1 MYKGPLPE
9 LHEGD
14 EFAGHRILGIA
25 GRGGMGVVYR
35 ALQLDLDRPVALKL
49 IAPQLAEDPDF
60 RERFVRESRAAASI
74 DHPNVIPIYY
84 TGESAEGALYIAM
97 RYVEGSDLRTLVR
110 AEQRLQPA
118 RAANIVSQVASALD
132 AAHARGIVHRDVKPA
147 NVLLGANDHAY
158 LTDFGLTKRVT
169 SHTGSTRDGG
179 WVGTLGYVAPEQIR
193 GERLDARADVY
204 ALGCVLYHSL
214 AGVPPYQRE
223 SDEAT
228 LWAHLNDDPPSLH
241 DRVPDVP
248 ASFDAVVARAMAKD
262 PDDRYPSAGDLGRA
276 ALAAAGRP
284 VAQGPERLVA
294 VGEAAPGDHQ
304 ETVVS
309 PDQAPTVLASGTTA
323 GRRLWPWALAAVP
336 IAGLALI
343 AALAL
348 GGGDGGGGGGTT
360 SGSTTG
366 TNTTAPAQK
375 TAIAD
380 VTVGGRPNNIV
391 MANGKAWVVRSGNP
405 RLAVINAKTAKRESY
420 SPNVGGEPSGEAS
433 GFGKLWVIN
442 QSAPSLVAIGLKS
455 HRREGNAVPLPPQGK
470 AVAVA
475 GGNNAMWVGVRG
487 NPGLLLRIDPN
498 NRAQP
503 AKTIELPDGV
513 QNITVGGGA
522 VWIIARRRNTV
533 TRLDIS
539 SGTQRP
545 IFVGEKPFGIAYGGG
560 AVWVTNNGD
569 DTVTRIDSGSLNTRI
584 LPVGRGPKG
593 VAVGAGA
600 VWVANSIASTV
611 TRIAPRHQPARRH
624 QPIKVATE
632 PLRRGH
638 ARRGDVWITSPGDS
652 KVQRAVALEVARRD
666 DAGLQRLGHEP
677 RALLVLGQVLDA
689 EALEERAQVRLDR
702 VDAEVQLVGDVL
714 VGGGDRELVV
724 LVGA

>member
-1 MYKGPLPE
+1 LLYKGPVPT

-14 EFAGHRILGIA
+14 EFAGHRIMGIA

-60 RERFVRESRAAASI
+60 RDRFVRESRAAASI

-84 TGESAEGALYIAM
+84 TGESDGALYIAM

-110 AEQRLQPA
+110 AEHRLDPA
-118 RAANIVSQVASALD
+118 RAAYIVSQVASALD

-241 DRVPDVP
+241 DRAPDVP
-248 ASFDAVVARAMAKD
+248 ASFDAVLARAMAKD
-262 PDDRYPSAGDLGRA
+262 PDDRFPSTGDLGRA

-284 VAQGPERLVA
+284 VAPTPERLVA
-294 VGEAAPGDHQ
+294 VGDAAPGDRQ

-309 PDQAPTVLASGTTA
+309 PDQAPTVLAADTPA
-323 GRRLWPWALAAVP
+323 RRRLWPWALAAVP

-348 GGGDGGGGGGTT
+348 GGGGDGAGNGT
-360 SGSTTG
+360 GATTG
-366 TNTTAPAQK
+366 QSTATTTTKPSQEV
-375 TAIAD
+375 AIKS
-380 VTVGGRPNNIV
+380 VVVGGRPNNIV
-391 MANGKAWVVRSGNP
+391 LANDKAWVVRSGNP
-405 RLAVINAKTAKRESY
+405 RLAVIDAKTVKRESY
-420 SPNVGGEPSGEAS
+420 SPRVGNPSGEAA

-442 QSAPSLVAIGLKS
+442 QDAPSLVPIGLKS
-455 HRREGNAVPLPPQGK
+455 HRQEGQAVPLPAQGK

-475 GGNNAMWVGVRG
+475 AATNSMWVGIRG
-487 NPGLLLRIDPN
+487 NPALLLRIDPK

-503 AKTIELPDGV
+503 AKTIGLDDGL
-513 QNITVGGGA
+513 QNIAVGGGA
-522 VWIIARRRNTV
+522 VWIIARRANTV
-533 TRLDIS
+533 TRMDIA
-539 SGTQRP
+539 SGAQRP
-545 IFVGEKPFGIAYGGG
+545 IFVGEKPFGIAYGRG
-560 AVWVTNNGD
+560 AVWVTNNGA
-569 DTVTRIDSGSLNTRI
+569 DTVTRIDSGSLNTLTI
-584 LPVGRGPKG
+584 PVGRGPQG
-593 VAVGAGA
+593 IAVGAGA
-600 VWVANSIASTV
+600 VWVANSIASTI
-611 TRIAPRHQPARRH
+611 TRIDPQASKPVGE
-624 QPIKVATE
+624 PIAVAHNPYGVDT
-632 PLRRGH
+632 LGNH
-638 ARRGDVWITSPGDS
+638 VWITSPSDG
-652 KVQRAVALEVARRD
+652 KVQRLT
-666 DAGLQRLGHEP
+666 P
-677 RALLVLGQVLDA
+677 
-689 EALEERAQVRLDR
+689 
-702 VDAEVQLVGDVL
+702 
-714 VGGGDRELVV
+714 
-724 LVGA
+724 

>member
-1 MYKGPLPE
+1 MALGPRIDVREDIGAGGPQGAPRSVGSLLYKGSVPT

-84 TGESAEGALYIAM
+84 TGESDDGALYIAM

-110 AEQRLQPA
+110 AEQRLDPA
-118 RAANIVSQVASALD
+118 RAAYIVSQVARALD

-158 LTDFGLTKRVT
+158 LTDFGLTKRVS

-241 DRVPDVP
+241 DRAPNVP
-248 ASFDAVVARAMAKD
+248 ASFDAVLARAMAKD
-262 PDDRYPSAGDLGRA
+262 PDDRFPSAGDFGRA
-276 ALAAAGRP
+276 ALAAAGQP
-284 VAQGPERLVA
+284 VAPAPERVVA
-294 VGEAAPGDHQ
+294 VGEAAPGDSQ

-309 PDQAPTVLASGTTA
+309 PDQAPTVLAASESPT
-323 GRRLWPWALAAVP
+323 RRLWPWALAAVP

-348 GGGDGGGGGGTT
+348 GGGGDDGKPGTT
-360 SGSTTG
+360 TAGSTSTG
-366 TNTTAPAQK
+366 TTRQPQK
-375 TAIAD
+375 TAIKSIG
-380 VTVGGRPNNIV
+380 VGGRPNNIV
-391 MANGKAWVVRSGNP
+391 LANGKAWVVRSGNP
-405 RLAVINAKTAKRESY
+405 RLAVIDAKTVKREPY
-420 SPNVGGEPSGEAS
+420 SPHVGNPSGEAA

-442 QSAPSLVAIGLKS
+442 QDAPSLVPIGLKS
-455 HRREGNAVPLPPQGK
+455 HRQEGKAVPLPAQGR

-475 GGNNAMWVGVRG
+475 AATNSMWVGVRG
-487 NPGLLLRIDPN
+487 NPGLLLRIDPK
-498 NRAQP
+498 NRGGP
-503 AKTIELPDGV
+503 AKTIGLDDGL
-513 QNITVGGGA
+513 QNIAVGGGA
-522 VWIIARRRNTV
+522 VWVIARRANTV
-533 TRLDIS
+533 TRLDIA
-539 SGTQRP
+539 SGIQRP
-545 IFVGEKPFGIAYGGG
+545 IFVGEKPSGIAYGRG
-560 AVWVTNNGD
+560 AVWVTNFGD
-569 DTVTRIDSGSLNTRI
+569 DTVTRIDSGSLNTGTI
-584 LPVGRGPKG
+584 ETGNGPKG

-600 VWVANSIASTV
+600 VWVANSLASTV
-611 TRIAPRHQPARRH
+611 TRIDPTTNRPSGD
-624 QPIKVATE
+624 PISVALNPYGVDTD
-632 PLRRGH
+632 GS
-638 ARRGDVWITSPGDS
+638 DVWVTSPSDR
-652 KVQRAVALEVARRD
+652 KVQRLTPS
-666 DAGLQRLGHEP
+666 G
-677 RALLVLGQVLDA
+677 
-689 EALEERAQVRLDR
+689 
-702 VDAEVQLVGDVL
+702 
-714 VGGGDRELVV
+714 
-724 LVGA
+724 

>member
-1 MYKGPLPE
+1 MLYKGAVPA

-84 TGESAEGALYIAM
+84 TGESDDGALYIAM

-110 AEQRLQPA
+110 AEQRLDPA
-118 RAANIVSQVASALD
+118 RAAYIVSQVARALD

-147 NVLLGANDHAY
+147 NVLLGPNDHAY

-241 DRVPDVP
+241 DRAPNVP
-248 ASFDAVVARAMAKD
+248 ASFDAVLSRAMAKD
-262 PDDRYPSAGDLGRA
+262 PDDRFPSAGDLGRA
-276 ALAAAGRP
+276 TLAAAGQP
-284 VAQGPERLVA
+284 VAPGPERVVA
-294 VGEAAPGDHQ
+294 VGEAAPGDSQ

-309 PDQAPTVLASGTTA
+309 PDQAPTVLAASDSRT
-323 GRRLWPWALAAVP
+323 RRLLPWALAVVP

-343 AALAL
+343 AALTL
-348 GGGDGGGGGGTT
+348 GGGGNDGGGGGATT
-360 SGSTTG
+360 AKSTATSTT
-366 TNTTAPAQK
+366 TQPQDVAIK
-375 TAIAD
+375 TAVI
-380 VTVGGRPNNIV
+380 GGRPNNIV
-391 MANGKAWVVRSGNP
+391 LANDKAWVVRSGNP
-405 RLAVINAKTAKRESY
+405 RLAVIDAKTVKREPY
-420 SPNVGGEPSGEAS
+420 SPRVGNPSGEAA

-442 QSAPSLVAIGLKS
+442 QDAPSLVPIGLKS
-455 HRREGNAVPLPPQGK
+455 HRQEGKAVPLPAQGR
-470 AVAVA
+470 AVA
-475 GGNNAMWVGVRG
+475 GAAATNTMWVGVRG
-487 NPGLLLRIDPN
+487 NPGLLLRIDPK

-503 AKTIELPDGV
+503 AKTIELPDGL

-522 VWIIARRRNTV
+522 VWIIARRANTV
-533 TRLDIS
+533 TRLDIA

-545 IFVGEKPFGIAYGGG
+545 IFVGEKPFGIAYGRG

-569 DTVTRIDSGSLNTRI
+569 DTVTRIDSGSLNTLTI
-584 LPVGRGPKG
+584 PVGRGPQG
-593 VAVGAGA
+593 IAVGAGA

-611 TRIAPRHQPARRH
+611 TRIDPQASKPDGD
-624 QPIKVATE
+624 PIAVAHNPYGVDT
-632 PLRRGH
+632 LGS
-638 ARRGDVWITSPGDS
+638 AVWITSPSDG
-652 KVQRAVALEVARRD
+652 KVQRLT
-666 DAGLQRLGHEP
+666 P
-677 RALLVLGQVLDA
+677 
-689 EALEERAQVRLDR
+689 
-702 VDAEVQLVGDVL
+702 
-714 VGGGDRELVV
+714 
-724 LVGA
+724 

>member
-1 MYKGPLPE
+1 MAGLLYKGPVPA

-74 DHPNVIPIYY
+74 DHPNVVPIYY
-84 TGESAEGALYIAM
+84 TGESDDGALYIAM

-110 AEQRLQPA
+110 AEQRLDPA
-118 RAANIVSQVASALD
+118 RAAYIVSQVARALD

-228 LWAHLNDDPPSLH
+228 LWAHLHDDPPSLH
-241 DRVPDVP
+241 DRAPNVPT
-248 ASFDAVVARAMAKD
+248 SFDAVLERAMAKD
-262 PDDRYPSAGDLGRA
+262 PDDRFPSAGDLGRA
-276 ALAAAGRP
+276 ALAAAGQP
-284 VAQGPERLVA
+284 VAPGPERVVA
-294 VGEAAPGDHQ
+294 VGEAAPGDSQ

-309 PDQAPTVLASGTTA
+309 PDQAPTVLAA
-323 GRRLWPWALAAVP
+323 GQSPARRWWPWALALVP

-348 GGGDGGGGGGTT
+348 GGGDGGGKPGTT
-360 SGSTTG
+360 AGTSASTG
-366 TNTTAPAQK
+366 TTTAPQK
-375 TAIAD
+375 TAIKD
-380 VTVGGRPNNIV
+380 ITVGGRPNNIV
-391 MANGKAWVVRSGNP
+391 LASGKAWVVRSGKA
-405 RLAVINAKTAKRESY
+405 RLVVIDAKTAKRQPY
-420 SPNVGGEPSGEAS
+420 SPHVGVPSGEAA

-442 QSAPSLVAIGLKS
+442 QAAPSLVPIGLKS
-455 HRREGNAVPLPPQGK
+455 HRQEGQAVPLPAQGV

-475 GGNNAMWVGVRG
+475 AGSNAMWVGIRG
-487 NPGLLLRIDPN
+487 NPGLLLRIDPK

-503 AKTIELPDGV
+503 AKTIELPDGL
-513 QNITVGGGA
+513 QNLAVGGGA
-522 VWIIARRRNTV
+522 VWVIARRRNTV
-533 TRLDIS
+533 TRLDIA

-545 IFVGEKPFGIAYGGG
+545 IFVGEKPFGIAYGRG
-560 AVWVTNNGD
+560 ALWVTNNGD

-600 VWVANSIASTV
+600 VWVADSIASTV
-611 TRIAPRHQPARRH
+611 TRIDPETNQPDQ
-624 QPIKVATE
+624 QPIRVATN
-632 PLRRGH
+632 PYGVDTN
-638 ARRGDVWITSPGDS
+638 GSDVWITSPGDG
-652 KVQRAVALEVARRD
+652 KVQRLTP
-666 DAGLQRLGHEP
+666 QR
-677 RALLVLGQVLDA
+677 
-689 EALEERAQVRLDR
+689 
-702 VDAEVQLVGDVL
+702 
-714 VGGGDRELVV
+714 
-724 LVGA
+724 

>member
-1 MYKGPLPE
+1 MPALQ
-9 LHEGD
+9 EGD

-49 IAPQLAEDPDF
+49 IAPQLAEDPEF

-84 TGESAEGALYIAM
+84 TGESDDGALYIAM

-110 AEQRLQPA
+110 AEQRLDPA
-118 RAANIVSQVASALD
+118 RAAYIVSQVARALD

-214 AGVPPYQRE
+214 SGVPPYQRE

-228 LWAHLNDDPPSLH
+228 LWAHLHDDPPSLH
-241 DRVPDVP
+241 DRAPDAP
-248 ASFDAVVARAMAKD
+248 ASFDAVLSRAMAKD
-262 PDDRYPSAGDLGRA
+262 PDDRFPSAGDLGRA
-276 ALAAAGRP
+276 ALASAGQP
-284 VAQGPERLVA
+284 VAPGPERVVA
-294 VGEAAPGDHQ
+294 VGEAAPGDSQ

-309 PDQAPTVLASGTTA
+309 PDQAPTVLAASPSPA
-323 GRRLWPWALAAVP
+323 RRLWPWALAGVP

-348 GGGDGGGGGGTT
+348 GGGDGGGGGSTATTTDGSTGTGTT
-360 SGSTTG
+360 PP
-366 TNTTAPAQK
+366 PAK
-375 TAIAD
+375 VTIKD
-380 VTVGGRPNNIV
+380 VDLGGRPNNIV
-391 MANGKAWVVRSGNP
+391 LADGKAWVVRSGNP
-405 RLAVINAKTAKRESY
+405 RLAVIDAKTAKRKPY
-420 SPNVGGEPSGEAS
+420 SPRVGNPTGEAA

-442 QSAPSLVAIGLKS
+442 QDAPSLVPIGLTS
-455 HRREGNAVPLPPQGK
+455 HRQEGRAVPLPPHGR

-475 GGNNAMWVGVRG
+475 AGSNAMWVGVRG
-487 NPGLLLRIDPN
+487 HPGLLLRIDPKD
-498 NRAQP
+498 RAAP
-503 AKTIELPDGV
+503 AKTIELPDGL

-533 TRLDIS
+533 TRMDIA
-539 SGTQRP
+539 SGTQQA
-545 IFVGEKPFGIAYGGG
+545 IFVGEKPSGIAYGRG

-569 DTVTRIDSGSLNTRI
+569 DTVTRIDSGSLNTTI
-584 LPVGRGPKG
+584 IETGNGPKG
-593 VAVGAGA
+593 IAVGAGA
-600 VWVANSIASTV
+600 VWVANSIASTM
-611 TRIAPRHQPARRH
+611 TRIDPQTNRPSGD
-624 QPIKVATE
+624 PIDVASN
-632 PLRRGH
+632 PYGVDING
-638 ARRGDVWITSPGDS
+638 GDVWVTSPSDG
-652 KVQRAVALEVARRD
+652 KVQRLTPS
-666 DAGLQRLGHEP
+666 G
-677 RALLVLGQVLDA
+677 
-689 EALEERAQVRLDR
+689 
-702 VDAEVQLVGDVL
+702 
-714 VGGGDRELVV
+714 
-724 LVGA
+724 

>member
-1 MYKGPLPE
+1 LLYKGAVPA

-84 TGESAEGALYIAM
+84 TGESDDGALYIAM

-110 AEQRLQPA
+110 AEQRLEPA
-118 RAANIVSQVASALD
+118 RAAQIVSQVASALD

-214 AGVPPYQRE
+214 AGAPPYQRE

-241 DRVPDVP
+241 ERAPDVP
-248 ASFDAVVARAMAKD
+248 DSFDAILARALAKD
-262 PDDRYPSAGDLGRA
+262 PDDRYPSTGDLGRA

-284 VAQGPERLVA
+284 VAHGPERTVA
-294 VGEAAPGDHQ
+294 VGAAAPGDHQ

-309 PDQAPTVLASGTTA
+309 PDQAPTVLASGA
-323 GRRLWPWALAAVP
+323 PARRRLWPWALAAVP

-348 GGGDGGGGGGTT
+348 GGGDDGGGGGEGTT
-360 SGSTTG
+360 KAGTTG
-366 TNTTAPAQK
+366 TTTAENPGAPAIK
-375 TAIAD
+375 D
-380 VTVGGRPNNIV
+380 VAVGGRPNNIV

-405 RLAVINAKTAKRESY
+405 RLVVINAKTAKREPY
-420 SPNVGGEPSGEAS
+420 SPNVGGEPSGEAA

-455 HRREGNAVPLPPQGK
+455 HRQEGSPVPLPAQGK

-475 GGNNAMWVGVRG
+475 GGSNAMWVGIRG
-487 NPGLLLRIDPN
+487 SPGLLLRIDPR

-513 QNITVGGGA
+513 QNIAVGGGA

-545 IFVGEKPFGIAYGGG
+545 IFVGEKPFGIAYGQG

-600 VWVANSIASTV
+600 VWVANAIASTI
-611 TRIAPRHQPARRH
+611 TRIDPDSNQPDDE
-624 QPIKVATE
+624 PIKVATN
-632 PLRRGH
+632 PYGVDTLGS
-638 ARRGDVWITSPGDS
+638 DVWVTSPGDS
-652 KVQRAVALEVARRD
+652 KVQRLS
-666 DAGLQRLGHEP
+666 P
-677 RALLVLGQVLDA
+677 P
-689 EALEERAQVRLDR
+689 
-702 VDAEVQLVGDVL
+702 
-714 VGGGDRELVV
+714 
-724 LVGA
+724 

>member
-1 MYKGPLPE
+1 VPT

-60 RERFVRESRAAASI
+60 RQRFVRESRAAASI

-84 TGESAEGALYIAM
+84 TGESDDGALYIAM

-110 AEQRLQPA
+110 AEHRLDPA
-118 RAANIVSQVASALD
+118 RAAQIVAQVGSALD

-169 SHTGSTRDGG
+169 SHTGSTREGG

-228 LWAHLNDDPPSLH
+228 LWAHLNDDPPSVH
-241 DRVPDVP
+241 DRAPEVPE
-248 ASFDAVVARAMAKD
+248 SFDAVLARAMAKD

-284 VAQGPERLVA
+284 VAQGPERQVA
-294 VGEAAPGDHQ
+294 VGAAAPGDNQ

-309 PDQAPTVLASGTTA
+309 PDQAPTALAATSSPT
-323 GRRLWPWALAAVP
+323 RRWWPWALAAVP

-348 GGGDGGGGGGTT
+348 GGGDGGGERGASTGGTT
-360 SGSTTG
+360 G
-366 TNTTAPAQK
+366 TATTAPEQK
-375 TAIAD
+375 TAIKD
-380 VTVGGRPNNIV
+380 VTVDGRPNNIV
-391 MANGKAWVVRSGNP
+391 IADGKAWVVRSGNS
-405 RLAVINAKTAKRESY
+405 RLVVIDAKTAKRKPY
-420 SPNVGGEPSGEAS
+420 SPSVENPSGEAA

-442 QSAPSLVAIGLKS
+442 QTAPELVAIGLAS
-455 HRREGNAVPLPPQGK
+455 HRREGPPVPLPATGK

-475 GGNNAMWVGVRG
+475 AGSNAMWVGIRG
-487 NPGLLLRIDPN
+487 NPGLLLRIDPK
-498 NRAQP
+498 NRSQP
-503 AKTIELPDGV
+503 TKTIELPDGL

-533 TRLDIS
+533 TRLEIA
-539 SGTQRP
+539 SGQQRP
-545 IFVGEKPFGIAYGGG
+545 IFVGEKPTGIAYGRG

-569 DTVTRIDSGSLNTRI
+569 DTVTRIDSGSLNTATI
-584 LPVGRGPKG
+584 ETGNGPKG
-593 VAVGAGA
+593 IAVGAGA
-600 VWVANSIASTV
+600 VWVADSTASTV
-611 TRIAPRHQPARRH
+611 TRIDPENNRPSGE
-624 QPIKVATE
+624 PIDVATN
-632 PLRRGH
+632 PYGVDTN
-638 ARRGDVWITSPGDS
+638 GDDVWVTSPSDG
-652 KVQRAVALEVARRD
+652 KVQRLTPS
-666 DAGLQRLGHEP
+666 G
-677 RALLVLGQVLDA
+677 
-689 EALEERAQVRLDR
+689 
-702 VDAEVQLVGDVL
+702 
-714 VGGGDRELVV
+714 
-724 LVGA
+724 

>member
-1 MYKGPLPE
+1 MLYKGPVPT

-60 RERFVRESRAAASI
+60 RDRFVRESRAAASI

-84 TGESAEGALYIAM
+84 TGESDDGALYIAM

-110 AEQRLQPA
+110 AEQRLDPA
-118 RAANIVSQVASALD
+118 RAAYIVSQVARALD

-241 DRVPDVP
+241 DRAPDVP
-248 ASFDAVVARAMAKD
+248 ASFDAVLARAMAKD
-262 PDDRYPSAGDLGRA
+262 PDDRFPSAGDLGRA
-276 ALAAAGRP
+276 ALAAAGQP
-284 VAQGPERLVA
+284 VAPTPERLVA
-294 VGEAAPGDHQ
+294 VGEAAPGDRQ

-309 PDQAPTVLASGTTA
+309 PDQAPTVLAA
-323 GRRLWPWALAAVP
+323 DAPARRRLWPWALAAVP

-348 GGGDGGGGGGTT
+348 GGGDDGGGGSDGDDGD
-360 SGSTTG
+360 GRP
-366 TNTTAPAQK
+366 APARPSRRR
-375 TAIAD
+375 TPAIKS
-380 VTVGGRPNNIV
+380 VVVGGRPNNIV
-391 MANGKAWVVRSGNP
+391 LANGKAWVVRSGND
-405 RLAVINAKTAKRESY
+405 RLAVIDAKTVKRQSY
-420 SPNVGGEPSGEAS
+420 SPRVGDPSGEAA

-442 QSAPSLVAIGLKS
+442 QNAPSLVPIGLKS
-455 HRREGNAVPLPPQGK
+455 HRQEGQAVPLPAQGK

-475 GGNNAMWVGVRG
+475 GGSNVDVGRASAATRA
-487 NPGLLLRIDPN
+487 LLLRIDPK

-503 AKTIELPDGV
+503 AKTIELPDGL
-513 QNITVGGGA
+513 QNIAVGGGA
-522 VWIIARRRNTV
+522 VWIIARRANTV
-533 TRLDIS
+533 TRLDIA

-545 IFVGEKPFGIAYGGG
+545 IFVGEKPFGIAYGARRRVGDQQRRRHRHPHRQRVAEHADRSRSG
-560 AVWVTNNGD
+560 AA
-569 DTVTRIDSGSLNTRI
+569 
-584 LPVGRGPKG
+584 PKG
-593 VAVGAGA
+593 IAVGAGA

-611 TRIAPRHQPARRH
+611 TRIDPQTNQPVGRADRGRA
-624 QPIKVATE
+624 Q
-632 PLRRGH
+632 PLRRRH
-638 ARRGDVWITSPGDS
+638 AAATTCGS
-652 KVQRAVALEVARRD
+652 RAPATARSS
-666 DAGLQRLGHEP
+666 G
-677 RALLVLGQVLDA
+677 
-689 EALEERAQVRLDR
+689 
-702 VDAEVQLVGDVL
+702 
-714 VGGGDRELVV
+714 
-724 LVGA
+724 

>member
-1 MYKGPLPE
+1 LLYKGSVPA

-84 TGESAEGALYIAM
+84 TGESDDGSLYIAM

-110 AEQRLQPA
+110 AEQRLDPG
-118 RAANIVSQVASALD
+118 RAAYIVSQVARALD

-169 SHTGSTRDGG
+169 SHSGSTRDGG

-241 DRVPDVP
+241 DRAPTAP
-248 ASFDAVVARAMAKD
+248 ASFDAVLARAMAKD
-262 PDDRYPSAGDLGRA
+262 PDDRYPSAGDFGRA
-276 ALAAAGRP
+276 ALAAAGQP
-284 VAQGPERLVA
+284 VAPGPERVVA
-294 VGEAAPGDHQ
+294 VGAAAPGDSQ

-309 PDQAPTVLASGTTA
+309 PDQAPTVLAASEA
-323 GRRLWPWALAAVP
+323 PARRWWPWALAAVP

-348 GGGDGGGGGGTT
+348 GGGDSANKSGATT
-360 SGSTTG
+360 SGSTSTA
-366 TNTTAPAQK
+366 TTPAPQR
-375 TAIAD
+375 TAIKD
-380 VTVGGRPNNIV
+380 VDVGGRPNNIV
-391 MANGKAWVVRSGNP
+391 LANGKAWVVRSANE
-405 RLAVINAKTAKRESY
+405 RLVVINAKTAKREPY
-420 SPNVGGEPSGEAS
+420 SPRVGDPSGEAA

-442 QSAPSLVAIGLKS
+442 QAAPSLVPIGLKS
-455 HRREGNAVPLPPQGK
+455 HRQEGQAVPLPAQGR

-475 GGNNAMWVGVRG
+475 GGSNAMWVGVRG
-487 NPGLLLRIDPN
+487 NPGLLLRIDPK
-498 NRAQP
+498 NRSQP
-503 AKTIELPDGV
+503 SKIIELPDGV

-533 TRLDIS
+533 TRLDIA

-545 IFVGEKPFGIAYGGG
+545 IFVGEKPFGIAYGRG

-569 DTVTRIDSGSLNTRI
+569 DTVTRIDAGSLNTTI
-584 LPVGRGPKG
+584 IETGNGPKG
-593 VAVGAGA
+593 IAVGAGA
-600 VWVANSIASTV
+600 VWVADSTASTV
-611 TRIAPRHQPARRH
+611 TRIDPQTNRPSGD
-624 QPIKVATE
+624 PIEVASNPYGVDTN
-632 PLRRGH
+632 GD
-638 ARRGDVWITSPGDS
+638 DVWITSPADG
-652 KVQRAVALEVARRD
+652 KVQRLT
-666 DAGLQRLGHEP
+666 P
-677 RALLVLGQVLDA
+677 
-689 EALEERAQVRLDR
+689 
-702 VDAEVQLVGDVL
+702 
-714 VGGGDRELVV
+714 GG
-724 LVGA
+724 

>member
-1 MYKGPLPE
+1 LLYKGPVPE

-14 EFAGHRILGIA
+14 EFAGHRILGMA

-60 RERFVRESRAAASI
+60 RDRFVRESRAAASI

-84 TGESAEGALYIAM
+84 TGESDDGALYIAM

-110 AEQRLQPA
+110 AEQRLDPA
-118 RAANIVSQVASALD
+118 RAAQIVSQVASALD

-193 GERLDARADVY
+193 GERPDARADVY

-214 AGVPPYQRE
+214 AGAPPYQRE

-228 LWAHLNDDPPSLH
+228 LWAHLNDDPPSVH

-248 ASFDAVVARAMAKD
+248 ASFDAVLARALAKD
-262 PDDRYPSAGDLGRA
+262 PDDRFPSTGDLGRA

-284 VAQGPERLVA
+284 VSPGPERLVA
-294 VGEAAPGDHQ
+294 VGEAAPGDRQ

-309 PDQAPTVLASGTTA
+309 PDQAPTVLAAGAPA

-343 AALAL
+343 AAFAL
-348 GGGDGGGGGGTT
+348 GGGEGGGGGGSTTVKSTSTGTTT
-360 SGSTTG
+360 S
-366 TNTTAPAQK
+366 AQPPTIK
-375 TAIAD
+375 D
-380 VTVGGRPNNIV
+380 VPVDGRPNNIV

-405 RLAVINAKTAKRESY
+405 RLAVINAATAKREPY
-420 SPNVGGEPSGEAS
+420 SPRVGDPSGEAP

-442 QSAPSLVAIGLKS
+442 QSAPSLVPIGLKS
-455 HRREGNAVPLPPQGK
+455 HRQDGKAVPLPPEGK

-475 GGNNAMWVGVRG
+475 AGSNAMWVGVRG
-487 NPGLLLRIDPN
+487 NPGLLLRIDPK

-513 QNITVGGGA
+513 QNIAAGGGA

-533 TRLDIS
+533 TRLDIA
-539 SGTQRP
+539 SGTQRS
-545 IFVGEKPFGIAYGGG
+545 IFVGERPFGIAYGRG

-569 DTVTRIDSGSLNTRI
+569 DTVTRIDPGSLNTVPI
-584 LPVGRGPKG
+584 PVGHGPKG
-593 VAVGAGA
+593 IAVGAGA
-600 VWVANSIASTV
+600 VWVVNSLQGTL
-611 TRIAPRHQPARRH
+611 TRIDPKTSRPAG
-624 QPIKVATE
+624 KATE
-632 PLRRGH
+632 IALGPYGVDTLGQ
-638 ARRGDVWITSPGDS
+638 DVWLTSPGEH
-652 KVQRAVALEVARRD
+652 KVQRLT
-666 DAGLQRLGHEP
+666 P
-677 RALLVLGQVLDA
+677 
-689 EALEERAQVRLDR
+689 
-702 VDAEVQLVGDVL
+702 
-714 VGGGDRELVV
+714 GG
-724 LVGA
+724 